1 MIIISIIIIMELIIF
16 WYAGHLEG
24 SGEFFPNSGRLSEEA
39 AGCWGQL
46 LVGGGAVRE
55 VQHLE
60 EGRNQYFW
68 QW

>member
-1 MIIISIIIIMELIIF
+1 MMIISIIIIMELIIV

-24 SGEFFPNSGRLSEEA
+24 SGEFLPDSGRLSEEA
-39 AGCWGQL
+39 AGCWWQL

-55 VQHLE
+55 VQHLKE
-60 EGRNQYFW
+60 SKNQHYW